1 MAMPQLRRCV
11 VHWLG
16 RALAIVLA
24 SSSASAASG
33 PQRVASLNLCTD
45 QLLLALADPVQI
57 LSLSPLARDASL
69 SYLSGK
75 AGAFPV
81 NQGRGEAIL
90 FSGADLVLVGPFEA
104 HAKRELMEREGLSV
118 MVLDPW
124 QSVDEG
130 RDQIRRLARR
140 LGHPDRGEALIRTI
154 DEALTRGRNSV
165 HDAPSILTYYRGG
178 WVPSSASLV
187 NEILRVLGFSLHQEA
202 LGLAQGGVARLES
215 IVASPPDYLLMD
227 EATGESMDNGSA
239 LLVHPALAAA
249 VPAGRRLMLASRLS
263 ICGGPATP
271 ALIESLVAEAR
282 AKVRNG
288 SAAARR

>member
-1 MAMPQLRRCV
+1 MLAA
-11 VHWLG
+11 
-16 RALAIVLA
+16 ALASTAIA
-24 SSSASAASG
+24 G
-33 PQRVASLNLCTD
+33 PAPRRVASLNLCTD
-45 QLLLALADPVQI
+45 QLLLALADPGQI
-57 LSLSPLARDASL
+57 LSLSPLARDGSI
-69 SYLSGK
+69 SYLAGK

-81 NQGRGEAIL
+81 NEGRGEAIL
-90 FSGADLVLVGPFEA
+90 FGGADLVLVGPFEA
-104 HAKRELMEREGLSV
+104 HAKRELMERQGLSV

-124 QSVDEG
+124 QSLDQG

-140 LGHPDRGEALIRTI
+140 LGHPHRGEALIGRI
-154 DEALTRGRNSV
+154 DEAIASARNSV
-165 HDAPSILTYYRGG
+165 RGASILTYYRGG
-178 WVPSSASLV
+178 WVPSSGSFV
-187 NEILRVLGFSLHQEA
+187 NQILRVLGFTLHQKA

-271 ALIESLVAEAR
+271 DMIESLVAETR

-288 SAAARR
+288 SATASP